1 VTIRPSR
8 RTALPPGPLLG
19 LLAVALLL
27 PACGGAPQGSDR
39 DGAPTPFVFRAL
51 DLRQQDLL
59 GRPVWTLTSPE
70 ARYDLDSR
78 IARADQPRGTI
89 FRDGLAAYRLTAS
102 SGTVLNDGQVVL
114 LEGDI
119 RLEQL
124 GARPLLIHASR
135 ARWLPRRNLLELD
148 RHPEAFDG
156 SNRISSRRAR
166 YLFDQ
171 ETLELTVSPRLEHWK
186 EAFDPFRPRVHGRPE
201 IEVRSTAA
209 RWSTRDGQLEASG
222 PLKARRLP
230 PSPAQAG
237 AEQTLTATALS
248 GNTIKQ
254 WFTLMGPVQLRDP
267 SRDLSLRA
275 RRIRIDLPARLI
287 RTEPSTAALVPV
299 AAGSSPRT
307 AADPL
312 DAIPDHAGCLLEQR
326 GDSLQADLC
335 QWNWGN
341 QNVLAKGSVELR
353 RQEHRQLSRGSLL
366 LGTLG
371 DGESFRLSSPGGR
384 VVSRFEAPRAP
395 QTPPPPPRPAPE
407 PIRL

>member
-8 RTALPPGPLLG
+8 CTALHPGSLSG
-19 LLAVALLL
+19 LLAVTLLL
-27 PACGGAPQGSDR
+27 TACGASPQASDR
-39 DGAPTPFVFRAL
+39 DGGPTPFVFRAL

-59 GRPVWTLTSPE
+59 GRPGWTLTSPE

-89 FRDGLAAYRLTAS
+89 FRDGQPAYRLTAS
-102 SGTVLNDGQVVL
+102 SGTVLNDGQLVL
-114 LEGDI
+114 LEGNI

-124 GARPLLIHASR
+124 GVRPLLIQASR
-135 ARWLPRRNLLELD
+135 ARWSPRRNLLELD

-171 ETLELTVSPRLEHWK
+171 QKLEVTASPRFEHWK
-186 EAFDPFRPRVHGRPE
+186 EAFDPFHPRVHGPPE
-201 IEVRSTAA
+201 IVVQSRAA
-209 RWSTRDGQLEASG
+209 HWSTRDGHLEASG
-222 PLKARRLP
+222 PLKGRRLA
-230 PSPAQAG
+230 PAG
-237 AEQTLTATALS
+237 TEQTLTATALS
-248 GNTIKQ
+248 GNTMEQ

-267 SRDLSLRA
+267 SRDLSFHA

-287 RTEPSTAALVPV
+287 RTEPSTAPLVPV
-299 AAGSSPRT
+299 GAATPRSAT
-307 AADPL
+307 APL
-312 DAIPDHAGCLLEQR
+312 QTFPDHAGCLLEQR

-335 QWNWGN
+335 QWNWGS
-341 QNVLAKGSVELR
+341 QNVLAKGSVALR
-353 RQEHRQLSRGSLL
+353 RQEHRQLSRGTVLIGS
-366 LGTLG
+366 LG
-371 DGESFRLSSPGGR
+371 DDGIFRLSSPGGR

-395 QTPPPPPRPAPE
+395 QAPPPPPRPAPE